1 MRWIIGDIHGMLRP
15 LELLLSEID
24 KRDSA
29 AELIFCGDFVNR
41 GPDSRGVVDVL
52 LSRTTARFCRGNH
65 DDTFDLLLNGKCFVP
80 HAQMGGAISTFEHFM
95 KFGLAETL
103 LSYGLDWANI
113 DHVHRH
119 PSPEALALLLDPVPQ
134 AHRDFFRK
142 LPAIQEETEFF
153 VGHAKWDPDEFAG
166 VPSFKAQI
174 NRSIKHRHD
183 IIWGRYTAA
192 EINQTKPWDRV
203 GFFGHTPVTMYRRS
217 DEITP
222 IVGDKLVL
230 LDTAAAINPEGR
242 LTAWCF
248 EEERFIQADRSGE
261 KIRG

>member
-1 MRWIIGDIHGMLRP
+1 MRWIIGDIHGMLKP
-15 LELLLSEID
+15 LELLISEIE
-24 KRDSA
+24 KRDRA

-41 GPDSRGVVDVL
+41 GPDSRGVVDL
-52 LSRTTARFCRGNH
+52 LLARPTARFCRGNH

-80 HAQMGGAISTFEHFM
+80 HSALGGAISTFEHFM

-103 LSYGLDWANI
+103 MSYGIEWAMI

-119 PSPEALALLLDPVPQ
+119 PTVEALATLIDPVPMS
-134 AHRDFFRK
+134 HREFFRK
-142 LPAIQEETEFF
+142 LPAVQEEPEFF

-174 NRSIKHRHD
+174 SRNIKHRHD
-183 IIWGRYTAA
+183 IIWGRYSAA
-192 EINQTKPWDRV
+192 EIMQTKPWDRV

-217 DEITP
+217 DDIKP
-222 IVGDKLVL
+222 IVGDKCIL
-230 LDTAAAINPEGR
+230 LDTAAAVNVEGR

-248 EEERFIQADRSGE
+248 EEERFIQVDRIGE
-261 KIRG
+261 KVRG